1 MSIYKRGEFYWYK
14 FMWHGELIR
23 ESTKQGNDKVA
34 RNMESARRAAL
45 AQEQITRENK
55 ARELDC
61 KPKDLIRCL
70 KCEKIF
76 NGAAAIV
83 TAQGNFCGEIC
94 RDNWE
99 REHKHVPT
107 LCEYLEKDFVPFVMT
122 KHAAKPATVEY
133 YSAGAR
139 MLTKSDVGALRI
151 DKVTDQHAQQFAAQ
165 HVHYSASYVNRA
177 LRTLRRA
184 LNLAFEWGKLE
195 RPIKIHLAKGERQ
208 RDRVLALDEVER
220 YLDACPQPWRD
231 CATIIVEEGMRPGEV
246 FALKWP
252 HVLLNDNGGLI
263 RIVEGKSKAARRILP
278 MTPRVLDVF
287 RERFEA
293 QGRPIDG
300 WIFPSA
306 SRQGHVNHNTTRGQH
321 EKAFAILEQARK
333 QNPGL
338 PKIEPFEPYVL
349 RHTALTRL
357 AEAGADVYA
366 LAKIAGHSTILITQR
381 YIHEGADAIERAF
394 SKREEQQKAL
404 VSSDV
409 PTKVGTK
416 LGTA

>member
-1 MSIYKRGEFYWYK
+1 MSIYKRGDVYWFK
-14 FMWHGELIR
+14 FMWHGKPVR
-23 ESTKQGNDKVA
+23 KSTKQGNDKVA
-34 RNMESARRAAL
+34 RNMESAHRAAL
-45 AQEQITRENK
+45 AQEQIIRENK
-55 ARELDC
+55 ARQLDC
-61 KPKDLIRCL
+61 KAEDLIRCL

-76 NGAAAIV
+76 NDAAAIV
-83 TAQGNFCGEIC
+83 TTQGKFCGETC

-107 LCEYLEKDFVPFVMT
+107 LCEFLEKDFVPFVKT

-139 MLTKSDVGALRI
+139 MLSKADIGTLRI
-151 DKVTDQHAQQFAAQ
+151 DKVTDQLAQQFAAQ
-165 HVHYSASYVNRA
+165 HVHYSASYINRA
-177 LRTLRRA
+177 LRTLRRS
-184 LNLAFEWGKLE
+184 LNLAFEWGNLE

-208 RDRVLALDEVER
+208 RERVLPADEVER

-246 FALKWP
+246 FALKWS
-252 HVLLNDNGGLI
+252 HVLLNGSGGLI

-278 MTPRVLDVF
+278 MTPRVLRVF
-287 RERFEA
+287 RERFDA
-293 QGRPIDG
+293 QGRPSDG

-306 SRQGHVNHNTTRGQH
+306 SRDGHVNHNTTRAQH
-321 EKAFAILEQARK
+321 EKAFVTLEQARRDDPALAEIK
-333 QNPGL
+333 R
-338 PKIEPFEPYVL
+338 FEPYVL

-404 VSSDV
+404 TSSDV

-416 LGTA
+416 LGT

>member
-1 MSIYKRGEFYWYK
+1 MSIYKRGNVYWYK
-14 FMWHGELIR
+14 FMWHGKLVR
-23 ESTKQGNDKVA
+23 ESTRQSNDKVA

-45 AQEQITRENK
+45 AQEQITREAK
-55 ARELDC
+55 ARQLNC
-61 KPKDLIRCL
+61 KPDELIRCL
-70 KCEKIF
+70 KCEKMF
-76 NGAAAIV
+76 NGATAVI
-83 TAQGNFCGEIC
+83 TAQGRFCGETC

-99 REHKHVPT
+99 REHKRVPT
-107 LCEYLEKDFVPFVMT
+107 LGRFLENDFVPFVKT
-122 KHAAKPATVEY
+122 KHVVKPATVEY
-133 YSAGAR
+133 YSAGAK
-139 MLTKSDVGALRI
+139 MLSKSDIGALRI

-165 HVHYSASYVNRA
+165 HVRYSASYINRA

-184 LNLAFEWGKLE
+184 LNLAFEWGKID
-195 RPIKIHLAKGERQ
+195 RQIKIHLAKGERQ
-208 RDRVLALDEVER
+208 RDRVLTPYEVER

-246 FALKWP
+246 FAIKWS
-252 HVLLNDNGGLI
+252 HVLLNRTGGMI
-263 RIVEGKSKAARRILP
+263 RIVDGKSKAARRILP
-278 MTPRVLDVF
+278 MTPRVLGLLRD
-287 RERFEA
+287 RYEA
-293 QGRPIDG
+293 QGRPSDG

-321 EKAFAILEQARK
+321 EKAFAILQRARK
-333 QNPGL
+333 LNPAL
-338 PKIEPFEPYVL
+338 PEIEPFEPYVL

-394 SKREEQQKAL
+394 FKLEEQQKAL
-404 VSSDV
+404 TSSDV
-409 PTKVGTK
+409 PIWVGTK